1 MHLRSEKLKHIEMFS
16 NNTHCCFLQIRSHDR
31 MAGLSTHQQKSASP
45 NGAVRLEHRGASP
58 MHFLR

>member
-1 MHLRSEKLKHIEMFS
+1 MFS